1 MLDRKMAALRDE
13 IAEQA
18 ATAALLHKFNS
29 GVSEPTGEVTHQ
41 RILQGITATREVR
54 RAALSA
60 VIKRLVD
67 VCVRQDMDLA
77 SQQSSTA
84 RTMIDVRNLELLCGS
99 PGFTAIPADAAR
111 CMHCWVGV

>member
-29 GVSEPTGEVTHQ
+29 GAGEPTGEVTHQ
-41 RILQGITATREVR
+41 RILQGIAATREVR
-54 RAALSA
+54 RAVLSA

-67 VCVRQDMDLA
+67 VCVPENVDLA
-77 SQQSSTA
+77 FSAKLNCKFQS
-84 RTMIDVRNLELLCGS
+84 
-99 PGFTAIPADAAR
+99 R
-111 CMHCWVGV
+111 CQ

>member
-41 RILQGITATREVR
+41 RILQGITATREVGHG
-54 RAALSA
+54 ALSA
-60 VIKRLVD
+60 AIKGIVVVRVRANMYMAFQQASTTRTIVD
-67 VCVRQDMDLA
+67 
-77 SQQSSTA
+77 
-84 RTMIDVRNLELLCGS
+84 IGNLELL
-99 PGFTAIPADAAR
+99 
-111 CMHCWVGV
+111 